1 MQDGPLTPRHPQPTT
16 NHNHETT
23 RLIRMD
29 VLGDAALVAD
39 AKTKKLYVPVESPL
53 SVTQPLEESFAEISL
68 PQALGLTGTHLL
80 SPYHHTGKGAKTVL
94 AFATALVGTVAAAV
108 LQEPVGCVGRPSLS
122 LPLLELD
129 IVAEVI
135 CTLIALCTLL
145 VVLLAEVEGEKAGR
159 HFLMIEEEPLCVPCA
174 SPVSFELHSS
184 TKAQEVQAWAA
195 LEPGAPLVPHSFELA
210 GKPPPGH
217 VDIAVR
223 FCGICGSDVHQI
235 EDAWGVASFPL
246 VAGHEIV
253 GEVVAV
259 GDGVTR
265 FAQGDVAA
273 IGVQRSCCG
282 SCVHCDAGDENVC
295 PAITKTYAGPNK
307 DRGGFATMIRYPAG
321 WVFAVPAGLAPES
334 VGPLMCAGITTYSP
348 LKRHATRG
356 DRVGIV
362 GIGGLGHL
370 ALQFGRAM
378 GLEVCRA
385 RYMR

>member
-1 MQDGPLTPRHPQPTT
+1 MARKSIQSSMLLCAAI
-16 NHNHETT
+16 
-23 RLIRMD
+23 RL
-29 VLGDAALVAD
+29 
-39 AKTKKLYVPVESPL
+39 
-53 SVTQPLEESFAEISL
+53 
-68 PQALGLTGTHLL
+68 
-80 SPYHHTGKGAKTVL
+80 
-94 AFATALVGTVAAAV
+94 AAV
-108 LQEPVGCVGRPSLS
+108 R
-122 LPLLELD
+122 
-129 IVAEVI
+129 VAP
-135 CTLIALCTLL
+135 
-145 VVLLAEVEGEKAGR
+145 R
-159 HFLMIEEEPLCVPCA
+159 LM
-174 SPVSFELHSS
+174 S
-184 TKAQEVQAWAA
+184 TRAQEVQAWAA
-195 LEPGAPLVPHSFELA
+195 MEPGAPLVPHRFELA
-210 GKPPPGH
+210 GRPPPGH

-235 EDAWGVASFPL
+235 EDAWGVACFPL

-282 SCVHCDAGDENVC
+282 SCVHCDSGDENVC
-295 PAITKTYAGPNK
+295 PSITKTYAGPNK
-307 DRGGFATMIRYPAG
+307 DRGGFASMIRYPAR

-348 LKRHATRG
+348 LKRHAARG

-385 RYMR
+385 RQMH

>member
-1 MQDGPLTPRHPQPTT
+1 MARRAM
-16 NHNHETT
+16 
-23 RLIRMD
+23 RLS
-29 VLGDAALVAD
+29 LLLCAALR
-39 AKTKKLYVPVESPL
+39 L
-53 SVTQPLEESFAEISL
+53 
-68 PQALGLTGTHLL
+68 
-80 SPYHHTGKGAKTVL
+80 
-94 AFATALVGTVAAAV
+94 AAV
-108 LQEPVGCVGRPSLS
+108 K
-122 LPLLELD
+122 
-129 IVAEVI
+129 VAP
-135 CTLIALCTLL
+135 
-145 VVLLAEVEGEKAGR
+145 R
-159 HFLMIEEEPLCVPCA
+159 LM
-174 SPVSFELHSS
+174 S

-210 GKPPPGH
+210 GRPPPGH

-273 IGVQRSCCG
+273 IGVQRSSCG

-295 PAITKTYAGPNK
+295 PSITKTYAGPNK
-307 DRGGFATMIRYPAG
+307 DRGGFATMIRYPAD
-321 WVFAVPAGLAPES
+321 WVFAVPTGLAPES

-378 GLEVCRA
+378 GLEVYALSRTADKEAEARGFGATGFVNTEDAAQLAALGGSFDVILLTASGRAPLDPYLALLKPRGKLVCVSLPDKEERSQLYLHSAVIFERALVGSYLGPHADYAEMLEMARDHGVRPQVELAPVSQINAMLERVRAGKA
-385 RYMR
+385 RYRVVLQMP

>member
-1 MQDGPLTPRHPQPTT
+1 MVVGDSA
-16 NHNHETT
+16 
-23 RLIRMD
+23 LITE
-29 VLGDAALVAD
+29 
-39 AKTKKLYVPVESPL
+39 AKTKKLYAPFESPL
-53 SVTQPLEESFAEISL
+53 SVTQPVEESFAEIWL
-68 PQALGLTGTHLL
+68 PQSLGLTGKHLL
-80 SPYHHTGKGAKTVL
+80 SPYHHTGKSAKTVL
-94 AFATALVGTVAAAV
+94 AFAAALVGTVAAAV
-108 LQEPVGCVGRPSLS
+108 FQEPVGWVGRPSLS
-122 LPLLELD
+122 MPLLKMD

-145 VVLLAEVEGEKAGR
+145 VVLLAEVEEVEDEKTSR

-174 SPVSFELHSS
+174 SEVSVELGPS

-210 GKPPPGH
+210 GRPPPGH

-273 IGVQRSCCG
+273 IGVQRSSCG

-295 PAITKTYAGPNK
+295 PSITKTYAGPNK
-307 DRGGFATMIRYPAG
+307 DRGGFATMIRYPAD
-321 WVFAVPAGLAPES
+321 WVFAVPTGLAPES

-385 RYMR
+385 RHAYWTDATHSTYL

>member
-1 MQDGPLTPRHPQPTT
+1 MAHKGM
-16 NHNHETT
+16 
-23 RLIRMD
+23 RLSM
-29 VLGDAALVAD
+29 LLCAALR
-39 AKTKKLYVPVESPL
+39 L
-53 SVTQPLEESFAEISL
+53 
-68 PQALGLTGTHLL
+68 
-80 SPYHHTGKGAKTVL
+80 
-94 AFATALVGTVAAAV
+94 AAV
-108 LQEPVGCVGRPSLS
+108 K
-122 LPLLELD
+122 
-129 IVAEVI
+129 VAP
-135 CTLIALCTLL
+135 
-145 VVLLAEVEGEKAGR
+145 R
-159 HFLMIEEEPLCVPCA
+159 LM
-174 SPVSFELHSS
+174 S
-184 TKAQEVQAWAA
+184 TSAQKVQAWAA
-195 LEPGAPLVPHSFELA
+195 MEPGAPLVPHSFELA

-259 GDGVTR
+259 GDCVTR

-282 SCVHCDAGDENVC
+282 SCVHCGAGDENVC
-295 PAITKTYAGPNK
+295 PSITKTYAGPNK

-321 WVFAVPAGLAPES
+321 WVFAVPTGLAPES

-385 RYMR
+385 RHICVY

>member
-1 MQDGPLTPRHPQPTT
+1 MSAA
-16 NHNHETT
+16 T
-23 RLIRMD
+23 RIT
-29 VLGDAALVAD
+29 AA
-39 AKTKKLYVPVESPL
+39 KPKRPSVPGESPL
-53 SVTQPLEESFAEISL
+53 SVTQSLEPSFAEISL
-68 PQALGLTGTHLL
+68 PQALVLTGKHLL
-80 SPYHHTGKGAKTVL
+80 SPHHHTSKSAKTVL
-94 AFATALVGTVAAAV
+94 AFATALIGTVAAAV
-108 LQEPVGCVGRPSLS
+108 FQEPVGCDGRPTLS
-122 LPLLELD
+122 LPVSMD
-129 IVAEVI
+129 IVAEVVF
-135 CTLIALCTLL
+135 TLIAFGALL
-145 VVLLAEVEGEKAGR
+145 MVLLAEVEGDVEVEDEKTSR
-159 HFLMIEEEPLCVPCA
+159 HFLMIEEEPLCVPCETEA
-174 SPVSFELHSS
+174 SAQLGP
-184 TKAQEVQAWAA
+184 TKAQAVQAWAA
-195 LEPGAPLVPHSFELA
+195 MAPGAPLVPHRFELA
-210 GKPPPGH
+210 GRPPPGH

-235 EDAWGVASFPL
+235 EDAWGVACFPL

-273 IGVQRSCCG
+273 IGVQRSCCD
-282 SCVHCDAGDENVC
+282 SCVHCDSGNENVC
-295 PAITKTYAGPNK
+295 PSITKTYAGPNK
-307 DRGGFATMIRYPAG
+307 DRGGFASMIRYPAR

-348 LKRHATRG
+348 LKRHAARG

-385 RYMR
+385 RQKHSTRASLPTPL

>member
-1 MQDGPLTPRHPQPTT
+1 MLLCAAI
-16 NHNHETT
+16 
-23 RLIRMD
+23 RL
-29 VLGDAALVAD
+29 
-39 AKTKKLYVPVESPL
+39 
-53 SVTQPLEESFAEISL
+53 
-68 PQALGLTGTHLL
+68 
-80 SPYHHTGKGAKTVL
+80 
-94 AFATALVGTVAAAV
+94 AAV
-108 LQEPVGCVGRPSLS
+108 R
-122 LPLLELD
+122 
-129 IVAEVI
+129 VAP
-135 CTLIALCTLL
+135 
-145 VVLLAEVEGEKAGR
+145 R
-159 HFLMIEEEPLCVPCA
+159 LM
-174 SPVSFELHSS
+174 S
-184 TKAQEVQAWAA
+184 TRAQEVQAWAA
-195 LEPGAPLVPHSFELA
+195 MEPGAPLVPHRFELA
-210 GKPPPGH
+210 GRPPPGH

-235 EDAWGVASFPL
+235 EDAWGVACFPL

-273 IGVQRSCCG
+273 IGVQRSCCD
-282 SCVHCDAGDENVC
+282 SCVHCDSGNENVC
-295 PAITKTYAGPNK
+295 PSITKTYAGPNK
-307 DRGGFATMIRYPAG
+307 DRGGFASMIRYPAR

-348 LKRHATRG
+348 LKRHAARG

-385 RYMR
+385 RQKHSTRASLPTPL